1 MPSVET
7 ICLFLSSYAGFND
20 HLLPYYIVFVCI
32 CNRRE
37 GVISSGG
44 NANCDW
50 KQKFKS
56 SNGAFIAALKEMGRW
71 GTIVKQTPK
80 PPMNN
85 INEIYMIEW
94 ECAKILFKSVEILY
108 VADV

>member
-1 MPSVET
+1 
-7 ICLFLSSYAGFND
+7 
-20 HLLPYYIVFVCI
+20 
-32 CNRRE
+32 
-37 GVISSGG
+37 
-44 NANCDW
+44 
-50 KQKFKS
+50 
-56 SNGAFIAALKEMGRW
+56 MGRW